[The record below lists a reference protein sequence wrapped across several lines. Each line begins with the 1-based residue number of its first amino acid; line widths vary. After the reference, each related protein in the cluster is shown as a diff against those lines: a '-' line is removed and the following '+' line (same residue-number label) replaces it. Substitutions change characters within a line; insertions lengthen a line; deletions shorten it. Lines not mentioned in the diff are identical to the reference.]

1 MKVKFLPLIL
11 MGGLLTWALP
21 VVHAEAD
28 DAAPA
33 AKVSKKARKGKKNKK
48 KAEKTEEE
56 EVEADAEAAAEDA
69 PESVIATKIK
79 GNTYFTENK
88 PNLKARYFIFLESAS
103 WCGPCNAEMPEVAKQ
118 YEQMKASGK
127 VELILL
133 SADDTE
139 AEAKGFL
146 DKYKATFPGLMPKGA
161 SIPQLP
167 EAKGI
172 PNATIMKA
180 DGTVLESGHGSIIRG
195 WKNLTI
201 GKYAVIGDDGEPRVG
216 TAMKDLK
223 FINGKP
229 NRKADFYI
237 YLYAPTPTQ
246 ADKDLL
252 TDLASEYK
260 EMKKE
265 KVELIFFSNDKTPN
279 QIIKLLKG
287 CKAKFPAA
295 LSSAKGMADLPGLG
309 RMGDK
314 PQAWVITQS
323 GASIISGEPDIV
335 KDWQKFV
342 EANQK

>member
-28 DAAPA
+28 DTTPKV
-33 AKVSKKARKGKKNKK
+33 KVSKKAKKGKKNKK
-48 KAEKTEEE
+48 KAEKAEEEDSDAEAGATEE
-56 EVEADAEAAAEDA
+56 EVESVVAA
-69 PESVIATKIK
+69 KIK
-79 GNTYFTENK
+79 GNTYFTEAK
-88 PNLKARYFIFLESAS
+88 PNLKAKYFIFLESAS

-146 DKYKATFPGLMPKGA
+146 DKYKATFPGLMPRGA
-161 SIPQLP
+161 SMPNLP

-172 PNATIMKA
+172 PNATIMRA
-180 DGTVLESGHGSIIRG
+180 DGTVLDSGHGSIIRG
-195 WKNLTI
+195 WKDKTI

-216 TAMKDLK
+216 AAMKDLK

-237 YLYAPTPTQ
+237 YLYAPTPSQ
-246 ADKDLL
+246 ADNDLL

-260 EMKKE
+260 DMKKD

-279 QIIKLLKG
+279 QIIKQLKG

-314 PQAWVITQS
+314 PQAWVVTQS
-323 GASIISGEPDIV
+323 GASITSGEPGIV
-335 KDWQKFV
+335 KEWQKFV
-342 EANQK
+342 EANKK

>member
-28 DAAPA
+28 DATPKV
-33 AKVSKKARKGKKNKK
+33 KVSKKAKKGKKNKK
-48 KAEKTEEE
+48 KAEKAEEEDSDAEAGATEE
-56 EVEADAEAAAEDA
+56 EVESVVAA
-69 PESVIATKIK
+69 KIK
-79 GNTYFTENK
+79 GNTYFTEAK
-88 PNLKARYFIFLESAS
+88 PNLKAKYFIFLESAS

-146 DKYKATFPGLMPKGA
+146 DKYKATFPGLMPRGA
-161 SIPQLP
+161 SIPNLP

-172 PNATIMKA
+172 PNATIMRA
-180 DGTVLESGHGSIIRG
+180 DGTVLDSGHGSIIRG
-195 WKNLTI
+195 WKDKTI

-216 TAMKDLK
+216 AAMKDLK

-237 YLYAPTPTQ
+237 YLYAPTPNT
-246 ADKDLL
+246 ADKELL
-252 TDLASEYK
+252 TELASEYRD
-260 EMKKE
+260 MKKD
-265 KVELIFFSNDKTPN
+265 KVELIFFSNDKTPT
-279 QIIKLLKG
+279 QIMKLLKG

-295 LSSAKGMADLPGLG
+295 MSHTKGVSALPGLG
-309 RMGDK
+309 KMGSES
-314 PQAWVITQS
+314 QAWVITQS
-323 GASIISGEPDIV
+323 GASITSGEPGIV
-335 KDWQKFV
+335 KEWQKFV
-342 EANQK
+342 EANKK

>member
-28 DAAPA
+28 DATP
-33 AKVSKKARKGKKNKK
+33 KVKVNKKAKKGKKNKK
-48 KAEKTEEE
+48 KAEKAEEEDSDAEAEATEE
-56 EVEADAEAAAEDA
+56 EVESVVAA
-69 PESVIATKIK
+69 KIK
-79 GNTYFTENK
+79 GNTYFTEAK
-88 PNLKARYFIFLESAS
+88 PNLKAKYFIFLESAS

-133 SADDTE
+133 SADQTE

-146 DKYKATFPGLMPKGA
+146 DKYKATFPGLMPRGA
-161 SIPQLP
+161 SIPNLP

-172 PNATIMKA
+172 PNATIMRA
-180 DGTVLESGHGSIIRG
+180 DGTVLDSGHGSIIRG
-195 WKNLTI
+195 WKDKTI

-216 TAMKDLK
+216 AAMKDLK

-229 NRKADFYI
+229 NRKAEFYI
-237 YLYAPTPTQ
+237 YLYAPAPSQ
-246 ADKDLL
+246 ADNDLL
-252 TDLASEYK
+252 TDLASEYRD
-260 EMKKE
+260 MKKD
-265 KVELIFFSNDKTPN
+265 KVELIFFSNDKTPT
-279 QIIKLLKG
+279 QIIKQLKG

-314 PQAWVITQS
+314 PQAWIVTQS
-323 GASIISGEPDIV
+323 GASIISGEPGIA
-335 KDWQKFV
+335 KDWQKIV
-342 EANQK
+342 EANKK